1 MITIVGSIADSSGIA
16 LHESSTKNVSSS
28 SERLIYRKRLIV
40 LSQTSCKQSKQNNE
54 ISMNKKLSLLLFSTV
69 YIRYIYSSE

>member
-40 LSQTSCKQSKQNNE
+40 L
-54 ISMNKKLSLLLFSTV
+54 
-69 YIRYIYSSE
+69 